1 MARPGRDDEFGWGRI
16 DMRAAVAAD
25 TPPAPPPG
33 CLAESSHPYSNNLD
47 QTWTIT
53 NPDTDVAISR
63 VHFSRLEAESS
74 YDFVKVKD
82 GDSNIIQT
90 FSGSYAG
97 GVWSAPVPG
106 RTVQIQLLSDY
117 IVSAWGFC
125 VDQIETVAYA
135 PDIDVP
141 VAPISVRLGPGR
153 TTDRTLVIGNTGRGA
168 LDFSLSVA
176 DATTPGS
183 GIPESGMEAP
193 ATSEEASVSVA
204 PFRLVHADGDILK
217 ASPSQA
223 SAPQGASASPSGSW
237 GLGAPLS
244 ASRYRFAGVTDNRR
258 RYFAI
263 GGSDSSTTWPSMRS
277 TTRSADS
284 LDSPGTHANCPHE
297 YTSRIGRR
305 HALCAGRHRGVRL
318 RYHQCSRGLR
328 HRPR

>member
-1 MARPGRDDEFGWGRI
+1 
-16 DMRAAVAAD
+16 MRAAVAAD

-63 VHFSRLEAESS
+63 VHFSRLETESS

-82 GDSNIIQT
+82 GDGNIIQT

-97 GVWSAPVPG
+97 GVWSDPVPG

-141 VAPISVRLGPGR
+141 GAPISVRLGPGQ
-153 TTDRTLVIGNTGRGA
+153 TTNRTLVIGNTGRGA

-176 DATTPGS
+176 EATTPGS

-193 ATSEEASVSVA
+193 ATSEEASASVA
-204 PFRLVHADGDILK
+204 PFRLVHADGDIYQ
-217 ASPSQA
+217 APPSQLRRA
-223 SAPQGASASPSGSW
+223 SRCFRFPVRF
-237 GLGAPLS
+237 LGAGCAHVSIPLPLCRGHRQL
-244 ASRYRFAGVTDNRR
+244 AALFCHRRQRYVQ
-258 RYFAI
+258 
-263 GGSDSSTTWPSMRS
+263 RS
-277 TTRSADS
+277 
-284 LDSPGTHANCPHE
+284 
-297 YTSRIGRR
+297 
-305 HALCAGRHRGVRL
+305 
-318 RYHQCSRGLR
+318 GLQ
-328 HRPR
+328 